1 MHLPPSPGHPPST
14 ELSGRAFFWW
24 LAAILGL
31 AGSSY
36 ALLAAAH
43 PVFGRAEIY
52 FAEGARAM
60 LVSASY
66 VTPHYLGQPFFDK
79 PILSYWAIV
88 ASFETLGLT
97 HFAARL
103 PSLLAALATAV
114 LTGYGTALLAG
125 RRAGLAAAAVLCSS
139 FLFGY
144 FATLSM
150 ADMWLTLFTSA
161 ACALLLAG
169 SLSERRRALHWW
181 LASVCLALAFLTK
194 GPVGVILPVASF
206 LLYLAFTRHWG
217 QIRLRHVLAALATV
231 GALAGVWFL
240 ALWREN
246 GTGSLYAFFVV
257 ENLMRF
263 GGSSYRTDRWF
274 GYMPMSFVVGGLPWT
289 LLLPAVA
296 WDALRRRR
304 GVSAPSERHAA
315 TFLWCQVAVVMAFFW
330 VSRMQLDYY
339 ILPAL
344 PAYAA
349 LAGCYLGRSVPR
361 GEASARIGGWVL
373 AATLLLVGGL
383 VGYFFWLRI
392 GGEDFWSGFLL
403 SVWVLIA
410 GVLMV
415 LLLVRRR
422 YFPAYAMVF
431 LAVCGA
437 GALGARVGQP
447 IYLRLVPV
455 ADYAR
460 AVRQSGE
467 TTALALSSDLDLWR
481 GEFAFQAGRV
491 PQRLGTPGE
500 LAAFLLGAGPR
511 MAVITDGWAAGLPED
526 LAGRVR
532 VVDRRP
538 GLARGVTLATLLD
551 SAKLQTHLTTVLL
564 VSNDGITLRRE

>member
-1 MHLPPSPGHPPST
+1 MPAPPSPDNPPST
-14 ELSGRAFFWW
+14 ELSGRAFFWR
-24 LAAILGL
+24 LVAILGL

-36 ALLAAAH
+36 GLMAAAH

-52 FAEGARAM
+52 FAESARAM
-60 LVSASY
+60 LASASY
-66 VTPHYLGQPFFDK
+66 VTPYYLGQPFFDK

-103 PSLLAALATAV
+103 PSLLAALATAA
-114 LTGYGTALLAG
+114 LTGYGAALLAG

-139 FLFGY
+139 YLFGY

-150 ADMWLTLFTSA
+150 SDMWLTLFTSA
-161 ACALLLAG
+161 ACALLFAG
-169 SLSERRRALHWW
+169 SLSDRRRTLRWW
-181 LASVCLALAFLTK
+181 LASVFLALAFLTK
-194 GPVGVILPVASF
+194 GPVGVVLPAASF
-206 LLYLAFTRHWG
+206 LLYLAFTRQWG
-217 QIRLRHVLAALATV
+217 QVRLRHVLAALATV
-231 GALAGVWFL
+231 GVVAGVWFL

-246 GTGSLYAFFVV
+246 GTRSLYAFFVV

-263 GGSSYRTDRWF
+263 GGASYRTDRWF
-274 GYMPMSFVVGGLPWT
+274 GYIPMSFVVGGLPWT

-296 WDALRRRR
+296 WDALRRWRE
-304 GVSAPSERHAA
+304 VITPSERHAA
-315 TFLWCQVAVVMAFFW
+315 TFLWCHVAVVIAFFW

-361 GEASARIGGWVL
+361 GETSVRAGGWVL
-373 AATLLLVGGL
+373 AATLLLLGGL
-383 VGYFFWLRI
+383 AGYFFWLRI
-392 GGEDFWSGFLL
+392 GGENFWGGFLL
-403 SVWVLIA
+403 AVWVLVA

-431 LAVCGA
+431 AAVCGA
-437 GALGARVGQP
+437 GALGAQVGRP
-447 IYLRLVPV
+447 MYLRFVPV

-491 PQRLGTPGE
+491 PQKLNAPGE
-500 LAAFLLGAGPR
+500 LAAFLRGTGLR
-511 MAVITDGWAAGLPED
+511 MAVVTDRWAAGLPED
-526 LAGRVR
+526 VADRVR

-551 SAKLQTHLTTVLL
+551 SAKLQNNLTTVLL
-564 VSNDGITLRRE
+564 VSNDGGVLR